1 MLSCVSPQQRHFS
14 DSSCIL
20 YTWHSLRPEFGLHM
34 FGVRVSSVNSDLLKE
49 SFVWHLAKV
58 KASYFTATLATG
70 NSIDFV
76 VWAFD
81 FWRKGRDT
89 PSPTQSLPCIPQW
102 VFSLLITHSL
112 PPPPLSTQS
121 YLYSPVSQVTGL
133 HSVAYIQHYI
143 LHIAL
148 FESMQWFITN
158 PRHCNQTD
166 LCCSSGLV
174 QPLSRIFRRRANLF
188 PPLVPDSAS
197 VCQLLTQKSL
207 KC

>member
-1 MLSCVSPQQRHFS
+1 MLSCVSPQQRHLS

-112 PPPPLSTQS
+112 PPPPFFYTVLPLQS
-121 YLYSPVSQVTGL
+121 CLPGDRLTLCGL
-133 HSVAYIQHYI
+133 HST
-143 LHIAL
+143 LHTAHSSLWKYAVIYHK
-148 FESMQWFITN
+148 S
-158 PRHCNQTD
+158 QT
-166 LCCSSGLV
+166 L
-174 QPLSRIFRRRANLF
+174 
-188 PPLVPDSAS
+188 
-197 VCQLLTQKSL
+197 
-207 KC
+207 